1 MKKTFAFSASR
12 KSVDFLDFTNI
23 QPTEHYLNEHQ
34 KDIPWDD
41 VIEIILCT
49 KNPRKKE
56 GKFEIEMNKYYI
68 LFRIENNTIFVIN
81 AKRK

>member
-1 MKKTFAFSASR
+1 M
-12 KSVDFLDFTNI
+12 VYFTSI

-34 KDIPWDD
+34 KDVSWDEVID
-41 VIEIILCT
+41 VLLST

-56 GKFEIEMNKYYI
+56 DKFEIDANNYYI